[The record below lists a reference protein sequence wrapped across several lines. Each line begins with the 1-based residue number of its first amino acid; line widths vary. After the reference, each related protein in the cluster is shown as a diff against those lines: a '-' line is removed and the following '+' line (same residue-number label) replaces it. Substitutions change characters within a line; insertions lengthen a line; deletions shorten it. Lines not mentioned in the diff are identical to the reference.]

1 MKLSLSEISTVAA
14 PFSEDVEAYADAGFD
29 GIGLWEFKLPAD
41 DGANVE
47 RLERAGLGVSNCVPT
62 VPSILPLRIAGM
74 EGPQDPEERIRALC
88 ASMAR
93 LAQYHP
99 ASVLILTGPC
109 GDLGAVEARRVV
121 VDGLP
126 RVAEAAEA
134 AGVRLGLEPIHPN
147 EVDEAS
153 FIHTLGEAAGL
164 LAEAGLDRLGIMLDT
179 FHVADGPD
187 FEAEAERY
195 ADRITGVHVADRRS
209 PDHEERVLPGEGLSR
224 TREVVARL
232 AALGF
237 DGYLDVE
244 IFSTPDGF
252 WGLPAAEAA
261 RRAHAAAS
269 TLLAPA

>member
-1 MKLSLSEISTVAA
+1 VKLSLSEISTVAA

-47 RLERAGLGVSNCVPT
+47 RLERAGLGVSNCVPS
-62 VPSILPLRIAGM
+62 VPSILPLRIAGL
-74 EGPQDPEERIRALC
+74 EGPRDPGERIRSLC
-88 ASMAR
+88 VSMGR
-93 LAQYHP
+93 LAQYDP

-109 GDLGAVEARRVV
+109 GDLEAGEARRIVV
-121 VDGLP
+121 EALP

-153 FIHTLGEAAGL
+153 FIHTLGDAAEL
-164 LAEAGLDRLGIMLDT
+164 LSEAGLDRLGIMLDT
-179 FHVADGPD
+179 FHVADGPE

-195 ADRITGVHVADRRS
+195 AGRITGVHVADRRS
-209 PDHEERVLPGEGLSR
+209 HEHEERVLPGEGLSR
-224 TREVVARL
+224 THEVVARL

-252 WGLPAAEAA
+252 WALPAAEAA
-261 RRAHAAAS
+261 RQAHAAAA
-269 TLLAPA
+269 TLLPGA

>member
-1 MKLSLSEISTVAA
+1 VKLSLSEISTVSA
-14 PFSEDVEAYADAGFD
+14 PFSEDVEAYAGAGFD

-41 DGANVE
+41 DGANAE
-47 RLERAGLGVSNCVPT
+47 RLERAGLGVANCVPA

-74 EGPQDPEERIRALC
+74 EGPRDPEERIRALC
-88 ASMAR
+88 AGVAR
-93 LAQYHP
+93 LARYEP
-99 ASVLILTGPC
+99 ASVLLLTGPC
-109 GDLGAVEARRVV
+109 GDLAPAEARRIVV
-121 VDGLP
+121 EGLP

-147 EVDEAS
+147 QVDEAS
-153 FIHTLGEAAGL
+153 FIHTLGQAADL
-164 LAEAGLDRLGIMLDT
+164 LAEAGLDRLGMMVDT

-195 ADRITGVHVADRRS
+195 AGRITGVHVADRRS
-209 PDHEERVLPGEGLSR
+209 AAHEDRVLPGEGLSR

-244 IFSTPDGF
+244 IFSSPEGF

-261 RRAHAAAS
+261 RRAYAAAS
-269 TLLAPA
+269 TLLEPA

>member
-1 MKLSLSEISTVAA
+1 VKLSLSEISTVSA

-41 DGANVE
+41 DGANIE
-47 RLERAGLGVSNCVPT
+47 RLERAGLGVSNCVPA

-74 EGPQDPEERIRALC
+74 EGPPDPEERIHSLC

-99 ASVLILTGPC
+99 TSVLVLTGPL
-109 GDLGAVEARRVV
+109 GDLGLDQGRRIVVE
-121 VDGLP
+121 GLP
-126 RVAEAAEA
+126 QVAEAAET

-147 EVDEAS
+147 ERDEAS
-153 FIHTLGEAAGL
+153 FIHTLSEAADL
-164 LAEAGLDRLGIMLDT
+164 LAEAGLDRLGLMLDT

-195 ADRITGVHVADRRS
+195 AGRITGVHVADRRS
-209 PDHEERVLPGEGLSR
+209 AHHEDRVLPGEGLSR
-224 TREVVARL
+224 THEVVARL

-261 RRAHAAAS
+261 RLAYAAAS
-269 TLLAPA
+269 TLLERG